1 MRKSKIGKDAEIPIA
16 DYFAARRKQ
25 IKKAERIAYLKANAI
40 GLIGLLLS
48 GIVAVTAIIAVLR

>member
-1 MRKSKIGKDAEIPIA
+1 MRKSKIDKDAEIPIA

-25 IKKAERIAYLKANAI
+25 IKKADRIAYLKANAI

-48 GIVAVTAIIAVLR
+48 GIVAVTAIIAIFR